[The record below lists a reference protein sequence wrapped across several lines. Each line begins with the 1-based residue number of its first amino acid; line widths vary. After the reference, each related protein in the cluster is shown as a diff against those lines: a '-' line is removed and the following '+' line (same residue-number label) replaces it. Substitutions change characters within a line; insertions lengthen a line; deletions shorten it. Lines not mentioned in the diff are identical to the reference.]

1 MSGSTSDFDAIV
13 IGAGIAGASV
23 AYFMA
28 PHARVLVLEREAY
41 AGMHSTGRSA
51 ALFSE
56 TYGTPQVRALSR
68 ATRPFLARPP
78 EGFATHPILTV
89 RGNTIIGKA
98 GEVDD
103 IRAEYEAMRSFTPEL
118 ELRSTRQILDSVPV
132 LRPEFAQI
140 GLHEPNAA
148 DIDVNE
154 LHQGFLRGLRAL
166 GGQLRLDVNIR
177 AISRDAQ
184 GWQVDDGEHAYRAP
198 LLLNAAGAWVDQV
211 AAMAGVAPLGIV
223 PKRRSAFVFDPPEG
237 IDSAHWPFI
246 TAFDETYYFKPDAGL
261 LLGSCVNADPVEPHD
276 VQPEEYDIALGIH
289 RIEEATTMTIRRPR
303 RSWAG
308 LRSFVADGDLVAG
321 FAADAN
327 GFFWVAA
334 QGGYGIQTS
343 AAMGEACANLALGR
357 PLPSAL
363 VDAGITADMLAP
375 RAMQA
380 QEKILDGSAAS

>member
-1 MSGSTSDFDAIV
+1 MSGSTTNFDAIV
-13 IGAGIAGASV
+13 IGAGIAGASA
-23 AYFMA
+23 AYFMT

-68 ATRPFLARPP
+68 ATRPFLSKPP
-78 EGFATHPILTV
+78 AGFAEHPILIT

-98 GEVDD
+98 DEVDE
-103 IRAEYEAMRSFTPEL
+103 IVAEYDAIRPFTPEL
-118 ELRSTRQILDSVPV
+118 TLRDTQTILGSVPV

-154 LHQGFLRGLRAL
+154 LHQGFLRGLRAR
-166 GGQLRLDVNIR
+166 GGELRLNVNIR
-177 AISRDAQ
+177 AIARDAQ
-184 GWQVDDGEHAYRAP
+184 GWVIDDGEHAYRAP

-211 AAMAGVAPLGIV
+211 ATLAGVKPLGIT
-223 PKRRSAFVFDPPEG
+223 PKRRSAFVFDPPEN
-237 IDSAHWPFI
+237 IDSTHWPFI
-246 TAFDETYYFKPDAGL
+246 TAFDETFYFKPDAGL

-289 RIEEATTMTIRRPR
+289 RIEEATTMSIRRPR
-303 RSWAG
+303 RTWAG
-308 LRSFVADGDLVAG
+308 LRSFVADGDLVGG
-321 FAADAN
+321 FAVDAPD
-327 GFFWVAA
+327 FFWVAA

-363 VDAGITADMLAP
+363 VDAGITASMLAP
-375 RAMQA
+375 RTTAPEQ
-380 QEKILDGSAAS
+380 SAAP